1 MDSATATASRIIT
14 TSSHGEVHFTRI
26 AAHALTFNDQIIFGS
41 SRVVT
46 IRNNEWDPKDPY
58 GVTLDMRDAEDGLKL
73 RLRFGINES
82 VRLVVGG
89 RSDGMH

>member
-1 MDSATATASRIIT
+1 MDTTSHNRVIT

-41 SRVVT
+41 NRVVT
-46 IRNNEWDPKDPY
+46 IRNNEWSARDPY
-58 GVTLDMRDAEDGLKL
+58 AVTLSMRDAEDGLKL
-73 RLRFGINES
+73 RLRFGINEP

-89 RSDGMH
+89 RSGGMH